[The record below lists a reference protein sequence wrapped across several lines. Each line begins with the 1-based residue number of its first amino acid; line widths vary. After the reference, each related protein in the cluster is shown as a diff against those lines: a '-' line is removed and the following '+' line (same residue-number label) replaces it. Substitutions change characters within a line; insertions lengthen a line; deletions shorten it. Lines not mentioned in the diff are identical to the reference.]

1 MVLMYSF
8 RSLVNQ
14 ELRQLITRVQQ
25 HAGYQESHRTQLI
38 KDIFLKPRCNPSYS
52 NKFLRRKKK
61 KGCLRAD
68 TRPINKLQSTD
79 VISKESEQC
88 FTQILVSL

>member
-25 HAGYQESHRTQLI
+25 HTGYQESHRTQLI
-38 KDIFLKPRCNPSYS
+38 KDITLKPHCNPSYG
-52 NKFLRRKKK
+52 NKFPGKKK

-68 TRPINKLQSTD
+68 TQPINKLQSTD
-79 VISKESEQC
+79 VISKESE
-88 FTQILVSL
+88 